1 MISRRH
7 FLAASAA
14 SLAASPMAAWSNQPI
29 RLVVGFTAGGSADF
43 VARQLALY
51 LAEELNTPVVVDN
64 RPGAGGRIAVD
75 VVKNAKPDGNTLLV
89 SPGAILTIYP
99 HVYRQ
104 LSYNPLTDLMPI
116 SSLCALQYS
125 ANIGPMVPD
134 SVTSLE
140 QLVQWFKANPDKAS
154 FGSAGAGTAMH
165 FLGEMFAAQMGLN
178 YVHVPYKGGAMALQ
192 DVMAGQIASSFN
204 VISEPIAQLSS
215 GKVRMLG
222 VSSAERLSQLPQV
235 PAFAEQGLPALTS
248 QEWMGLL
255 APKGTSP
262 ELVARL
268 HAAAAKSLSGAK
280 VQAALAEMAF
290 SMTPMSQADFAR
302 MMEQDIAKWAPVVER
317 TGFKADA

>member
-1 MISRRH
+1 
-7 FLAASAA
+7 
-14 SLAASPMAAWSNQPI
+14 MAAWSNQPI

-154 FGSAGAGTAMH
+154 FGSVGTGTAMH

-178 YVHVPYKGGAMALQ
+178 YVHVPYKGVPWRCRTSWPGRLPP
-192 DVMAGQIASSFN
+192 AST
-204 VISEPIAQLSS
+204 
-215 GKVRMLG
+215 
-222 VSSAERLSQLPQV
+222 SSANP
-235 PAFAEQGLPALTS
+235 
-248 QEWMGLL
+248 
-255 APKGTSP
+255 
-262 ELVARL
+262 L
-268 HAAAAKSLSGAK
+268 HS
-280 VQAALAEMAF
+280 
-290 SMTPMSQADFAR
+290 
-302 MMEQDIAKWAPVVER
+302 
-317 TGFKADA
+317 